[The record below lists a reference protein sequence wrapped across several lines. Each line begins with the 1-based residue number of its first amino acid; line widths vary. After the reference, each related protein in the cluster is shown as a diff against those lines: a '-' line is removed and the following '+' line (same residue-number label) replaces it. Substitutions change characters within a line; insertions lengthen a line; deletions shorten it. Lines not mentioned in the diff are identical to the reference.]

1 MLEIPGYEIK
11 DILGEGG
18 VGVVYRARQISMNR
32 EVAIKVMDSKWA
44 KDPEFRK
51 RFVLEARTIGKLS
64 HQNLIQVYDVGK
76 IKGRFYF
83 SMEHIDG
90 YTVDELVAIKPME
103 YTLATDIILQVTR
116 VLNYITKEG
125 LVHRDIKPS
134 NIMLTKSGIAKLGDF
149 GFVFTSLERKVNVRG
164 YVLGTPEYISPE
176 QAAGQTVDFRSDLYS
191 LGATYYHM
199 VTGRL
204 PYLGTVSSLI
214 EQHSYAELPSPKA
227 IRPDI
232 PDAVCIVVEKLMAK
246 HPEDRYQKFEELF
259 DDLERV
265 KEGKPL
271 KSQRISRGKSM
282 VSQEIN
288 DFPSGSGIISTK
300 REWLKERKELYHKLE
315 RYESFFWIGLIVLV
329 GLFLMNLLLVFILVI
344 KPHFLN

>member
-1 MLEIPGYEIK
+1 MLQIPGYEIK
-11 DILGEGG
+11 EIIGEGG

-76 IKGRFYF
+76 LKCRFYF
-83 SMEHIDG
+83 SMEYVDG
-90 YTVDELVAIKPME
+90 YTVDGLVDIKPMD
-103 YTLATDIILQVTR
+103 YALSTDIVLQVTR

-134 NIMLTKSGIAKLGDF
+134 NIMLTKSGTVKVGDF
-149 GFVFTSLERKVNVRG
+149 GFVFTRLERKVNVQG

-176 QAAGQTVDFRSDLYS
+176 QAVGKIVDFRSDLYS

-204 PYLGTVSSLI
+204 PYVGSVSSLI

-227 IRPDI
+227 IRSDI
-232 PDAVCIVVEKLMAK
+232 PDSVCIVVEKLMAK
-246 HPEDRYQKFEELF
+246 DPSDRYQKFEDLF
-259 DDLERV
+259 DDLQRI
-265 KEGKPL
+265 KEKKPL
-271 KSQRISRGKSM
+271 KSQRVSKGKSM
-282 VSQEIN
+282 VSQDLSEN
-288 DFPSGSGIISTK
+288 SGSGVGSSK
-300 REWLKERKELYHKLE
+300 RDWMKERKELYHKLE
-315 RYESFFWIGLIVLV
+315 RYESFFWVGIIVLL
-329 GLFLMNLLLVFILVI
+329 GLFLLNILLVFILII
-344 KPHFLN
+344 KPYFSY